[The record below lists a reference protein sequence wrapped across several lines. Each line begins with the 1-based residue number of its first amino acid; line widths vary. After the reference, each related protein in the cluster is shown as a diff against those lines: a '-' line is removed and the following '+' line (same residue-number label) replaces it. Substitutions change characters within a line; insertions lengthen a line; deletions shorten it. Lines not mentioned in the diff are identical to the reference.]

1 MIVLKKQPDIVAT
14 MHFFVNFFKK
24 GKKIVKIVTSRGN
37 SGNSGGDGG
46 GDGLLNSNQRER
58 GGKKRPGTSG
68 NGVLGFPVASLFAVQ
83 GSIGWVY
90 IT

>member
-46 GDGLLNSNQRER
+46 WDGVLNSNHRGMGRGKTAREL
-58 GGKKRPGTSG
+58 GGTSS
-68 NGVLGFPVASLFAVQ
+68 LGSLWHPYVFY
-83 GSIGWVY
+83 S
-90 IT
+90 

>member
-46 GDGLLNSNQRER
+46 GDGLLNSNHWGTGR
-58 GGKKRPGTSG
+58 GKTAGDLSEWVPW
-68 NGVLGFPVASLFAVQ
+68 VPLGIPSTNVPKV
-83 GSIGWVY
+83 V
-90 IT
+90 